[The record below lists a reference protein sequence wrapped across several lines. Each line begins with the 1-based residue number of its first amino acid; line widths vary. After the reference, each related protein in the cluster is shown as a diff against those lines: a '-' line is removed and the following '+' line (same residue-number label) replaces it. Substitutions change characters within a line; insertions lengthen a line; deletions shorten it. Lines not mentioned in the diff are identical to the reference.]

1 MSYAGGLKNIVR
13 GKTMRKV
20 GYMRVSTKEQNE
32 ARQLAALRQY
42 VSEDMI
48 VIDRMSGRTFNR
60 PAYESLKVGLSK
72 LEKDDELYITE
83 LDRLGRNKTMIK
95 KELEYWKE
103 QGVILKILNIA
114 TTMMEFP
121 EGQRWIQEMITNI
134 IIEVLASEA
143 EQEVERTKNRQ
154 LAGIAEMPIIEGKRY
169 SKKKKSFAG
178 RPNIEYPSNWT
189 DVYER
194 WKSGEITATEAMK
207 QSGLK
212 RNTFYKLK
220 AKYEN
225 NLGSA

>member
-1 MSYAGGLKNIVR
+1 
-13 GKTMRKV
+13 
-20 GYMRVSTKEQNE
+20 MRVSTKEQNE

-48 VIDRMSGRTFNR
+48 VIDKISGRTFNR

-154 LAGIAEMPIIEGKRY
+154 LAGIAEMPLIEGNRY
-169 SKKKKSFAG
+169 SKKKKSFTG
-178 RPNIEYPSNWT
+178 RPNIQYSLNSFFIVLPIF
-189 DVYER
+189 DILCYY
-194 WKSGEITATEAMK
+194 
-207 QSGLK
+207 GL
-212 RNTFYKLK
+212 
-220 AKYEN
+220 
-225 NLGSA
+225 

>member
-1 MSYAGGLKNIVR
+1 
-13 GKTMRKV
+13 MRKV

-48 VIDRMSGRTFNR
+48 VIDKVSGRTFNR

-154 LAGIAEMPIIEGKRY
+154 LAGIAEMPLIEGKRY

-178 RPNIEYPSNWT
+178 RPNIQYPANWN

-207 QSGLK
+207 LTGLK
-212 RNTFYKLK
+212 RNTFYNLK

-225 NLGSA
+225 GLGSA

>member
-1 MSYAGGLKNIVR
+1 
-13 GKTMRKV
+13 MRKV

-48 VIDRMSGRTFNR
+48 VIDKVSGRTFNR

-154 LAGIAEMPIIEGKRY
+154 LAGIAEMPLIEGKRY
-169 SKKKKSFAG
+169 SKKRKSFAG
-178 RPNIEYPSNWT
+178 RPNIQYPANWN

-194 WKSGEITATEAMK
+194 WKAGEITATEAMK
-207 QSGLK
+207 LTGLK
-212 RNTFYKLK
+212 RNTFYNLK

-225 NLGSA
+225 CLGSA

>member
-1 MSYAGGLKNIVR
+1 
-13 GKTMRKV
+13 MRKV

-42 VSEDMI
+42 VNEEMI
-48 VIDRMSGRTFNR
+48 VIDKVSGRTFDR
-60 PAYESLKVGLSK
+60 PVYESLKVGLSK
-72 LEKDDELYITE
+72 LQKGDELYITE

-95 KELEYWKE
+95 KELEYWKD
-103 QGVILKILNIA
+103 QGVLLKILNIA
-114 TTMMEFP
+114 TTMMDFP
-121 EGQRWIQEMITNI
+121 EDQRWIQEMITNI

-143 EQEVERTKNRQ
+143 EQEIERTKSRQ
-154 LAGIAEMPIIEGKRY
+154 LAGIAEMPIIDGKRY
-169 SKKKKSFAG
+169 SRKKKSFVG

-189 DVYER
+189 NVYER

-220 AKYEN
+220 SKYEN

>member
-1 MSYAGGLKNIVR
+1 
-13 GKTMRKV
+13 MRKV

-48 VIDRMSGRTFNR
+48 VIDKVSGRTFNR

-143 EQEVERTKNRQ
+143 EQ
-154 LAGIAEMPIIEGKRY
+154 
-169 SKKKKSFAG
+169 
-178 RPNIEYPSNWT
+178 
-189 DVYER
+189 DVYC
-194 WKSGEITATEAMK
+194 KIKM
-207 QSGLK
+207 
-212 RNTFYKLK
+212 
-220 AKYEN
+220 
-225 NLGSA
+225 